1 MLETAVDALALE
13 GIDALSMASRE
24 EQRFDANRLLGEV
37 TRGGIGHLRVR
48 LVAIIR
54 YRPLEATAAQEHV
67 IRFLATP
74 CLVASDGAE
83 TRATHEHAYHIGYLR
98 GVEAIEVEIG

>member
-1 MLETAVDALALE
+1 VLETAVDALALE
-13 GIDALSMASRE
+13 GVDALSMASRE
-24 EQRFDANRLLGEV
+24 EQRFDANRLQGEI

-48 LVAIIR
+48 LVVIIR

-83 TRATHEHAYHIGYLR
+83 TRATNEHVCHIGYLR
-98 GVEAIEVEIG
+98 GVEALQVECG